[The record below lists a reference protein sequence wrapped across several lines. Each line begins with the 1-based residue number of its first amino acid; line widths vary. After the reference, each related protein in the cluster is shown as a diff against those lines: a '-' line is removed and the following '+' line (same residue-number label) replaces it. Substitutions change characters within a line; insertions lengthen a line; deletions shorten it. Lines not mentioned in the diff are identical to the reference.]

1 MPQNGA
7 WPRPLLYRRLAP
19 WLAEQ
24 GLSRPV
30 RAWVIGDRDDVSSIT
45 RTVAARAAHSGDR
58 CKQMEMRLYATVLA
72 PETRA
77 AGDGKRSN
85 GAGPA
90 PLDGQSLDGLVL
102 DGTAERWP
110 ELDIDVRTDE
120 PDEHVD
126 LVAMRCGGAGSNRW
140 NRAWECLRPG
150 GRLLIDGQPPEG
162 TDGMVRVDR
171 SGLLYEKVGSS
182 AESVDE
188 TRKRLQE
195 RLVADHIAL
204 ARSLARRFEGRGE
217 PADELR
223 QVAMAA
229 LVSCAQ
235 RFDPTRGV
243 AFSSYATGS
252 VLGELKR
259 HFRDRAWGMRV
270 GRSTQE
276 TYLEVNRA
284 RETLSQVN
292 GRSPT
297 IAEIAKE
304 IGTTEERVLEAMDAE
319 RGYWLA
325 SLDAPRDE
333 TGEAIELASI
343 DEGFERA
350 LNRHQLELL
359 LPELPKRERVILER
373 RFFRGWTQERIAN
386 EIGVSQMQVSRLLA
400 KTLSQL
406 RGGFARS

>member
-1 MPQNGA
+1 MPQRGV
-7 WPRPLLYRRLAP
+7 WSRPLLYRRLAP

-30 RAWVIGDRDDVSSIT
+30 RAWVIGEQGDVESIT

-58 CKQMEMRLYATVLA
+58 CKQMEMRLYATVLSG
-72 PETRA
+72 ETSPKA
-77 AGDGKRSN
+77 RSN
-85 GAGPA
+85 GRGGKGTAGVA
-90 PLDGQSLDGLVL
+90 LDGMSD
-102 DGTAERWP
+102 RWP
-110 ELDIDVRTDE
+110 ELEVDMRTDE
-120 PDEHVD
+120 PEEQVD
-126 LVAMRCGGAGSNRW
+126 LVALRCGGAGSKRW
-140 NRAWECLRPG
+140 RRAWECLRPG
-150 GRLLIDGQPPEG
+150 GRLLIDGQPPEQ
-162 TDGMVRVDR
+162 TDGMIRVDR
-171 SGLLYEKVGSS
+171 SGMLYEKAGASS
-182 AESVDE
+182 ESVDE
-188 TRKRLQE
+188 DRKRLQE
-195 RLVADHIAL
+195 QLVTDHIAL

-229 LVSCAQ
+229 LVSCAK
-235 RFDPTRGV
+235 RFDPSRGV

-284 RETLSQVN
+284 RETLSQIN

-297 IAEIAKE
+297 ISEIARE

-333 TGEAIELASI
+333 TGESIELASI

-359 LPELPKRERVILER
+359 LPELPRRERVILER

-400 KTLSQL
+400 KTLADL

>member
-1 MPQNGA
+1 MPQQGV
-7 WPRPLLYRRLAP
+7 WSRPLLYRRLAP

-24 GLSRPV
+24 GLSRTV
-30 RAWVIGDRDDVSSIT
+30 RAWVIGEPDDVSTIT
-45 RTVAARAAHSGDR
+45 RTMAARAAHSGDR
-58 CKQMEMRLYATVLA
+58 CKQMEMRLYATVLSGEKA
-72 PETRA
+72 PKA
-77 AGDGKRSN
+77 PSN
-85 GAGPA
+85 GKQGDSVAVA
-90 PLDGQSLDGLVL
+90 L
-102 DGTAERWP
+102 DGTVDRWP
-110 ELDIDVRTDE
+110 ELEVDVRTDE
-120 PDEHVD
+120 PDEPVD
-126 LVAMRCGGAGSNRW
+126 LVALRCGGAGSKRW
-140 NRAWECLRPG
+140 RRAWECLRPG
-150 GRLLIDGQPPEG
+150 GRLLIDGQPPEE
-162 TDGMVRVDR
+162 TAGMIRVDR
-171 SGLLYEKVGSS
+171 SGMLYEKAGSS
-182 AESVDE
+182 TESVDE
-188 TRKRLQE
+188 ERKRLQE

-229 LVSCAQ
+229 LVSCAK
-235 RFDPTRGV
+235 RFDPSRGV

-284 RETLSQVN
+284 RETLSQTN

-297 IAEIAKE
+297 ISEIAQE

-333 TGEAIELASI
+333 TGESIELASI

-359 LPELPKRERVILER
+359 LPELPRRERVILER

-400 KTLSQL
+400 KTLSDL

>member
-1 MPQNGA
+1 MARQGA

-19 WLAEQ
+19 WLADQ
-24 GLSRPV
+24 GLSRTV
-30 RAWVIGDRDDVSSIT
+30 KAWVIGDQDDVSSIT
-45 RTVAARAAHSGDR
+45 RTVAARAAHAGDR
-58 CKQMEMRLYATVLA
+58 CKQMEMRLYTTLVPLGGELC
-72 PETRA
+72 ETDA
-77 AGDGKRSN
+77 H
-85 GAGPA
+85 
-90 PLDGQSLDGLVL
+90 
-102 DGTAERWP
+102 RWP
-110 ELDIDVRTDE
+110 EIDIDIRTSE
-120 PDEHVD
+120 PEELVD
-126 LVAMRCGGAGSNRW
+126 LVALRCGEKAATQRW
-140 NRAWECLRPG
+140 RRAWDCLRPG
-150 GRLLIDGQPPEG
+150 GRLLIDGEPPEA
-162 TDGMVRVDR
+162 TSGMIGVDAT
-171 SGLLYEKVGSS
+171 GLLFEKAGCSQ
-182 AESVDE
+182 ESDQ
-188 TRKRLQE
+188 QE
-195 RLVADHIAL
+195 RQRFQERIVRDHMAL

-223 QVAMAA
+223 QVALAA

-235 RFDPTRGV
+235 RFDPSRGV

-252 VLGELKR
+252 ILGELKR

-297 IAEIAKE
+297 ITEIARE
-304 IGTTEERVLEAMDAE
+304 IGATEERVLEAMDAE

-350 LNRHQLELL
+350 LNRHQLESL

-373 RFFRGWTQERIAN
+373 RFFRGWTQERIARD
-386 EIGVSQMQVSRLLA
+386 IGVSQMQVSRLLA
-400 KTLSQL
+400 KTLSDL
-406 RGGFARS
+406 RGGFDRY

>member
-1 MPQNGA
+1 MAQRGP

-19 WLAEQ
+19 WLTEQ
-24 GLSRPV
+24 GFSRPV
-30 RAWVIGDRDDVSSIT
+30 TAWVIGGESDLSSIA
-45 RTVAARAAHSGDR
+45 RTVAARAAHSGER
-58 CKQMEMRLYATVLA
+58 ARRMEMRLYATLS
-72 PETRA
+72 
-77 AGDGKRSN
+77 AGRSS
-85 GAGPA
+85 A
-90 PLDGQSLDGLVL
+90 
-102 DGTAERWP
+102 TATECRERWP
-110 ELDIDVRTDE
+110 EVSIDMRSEE
-120 PDEHVD
+120 PEEEVD
-126 LVAMRCGGAGSNRW
+126 LVALRCARGGSKRW
-140 NRAWECLRPG
+140 PRAWECLRPG
-150 GRLLIDGQPPEG
+150 GRLLIDGEPPEKAS
-162 TDGMVRVDR
+162 GMIGLDR
-171 SGLLYEKVGSS
+171 SGLLFEKAGGSEEKAVG
-182 AESVDE
+182 E
-188 TRKRLQE
+188 RQRLQE
-195 RLVADHIAL
+195 RLVADHMAL

-297 IAEIAKE
+297 IAEIAQE
-304 IGTTEERVLEAMDAE
+304 IGATEERVLEAMDAE

-350 LNRHQLELL
+350 LNRHQLYSL
-359 LPELPKRERVILER
+359 LPELSHRERLILER
-373 RFFRGWTQERIAN
+373 RFFRGWTQERIARD
-386 EIGVSQMQVSRLLA
+386 IGVSQMQVSRLLA
-400 KTLSQL
+400 KTLSDL
-406 RGGFARS
+406 RGGFGRS

>member
-1 MPQNGA
+1 MPQQGA

-24 GLSRPV
+24 GLSRTV
-30 RAWVIGDRDDVSSIT
+30 RAWVIGDPDDVASIT
-45 RTVAARAAHSGDR
+45 RTMAARAAHSGDS
-58 CKQMEMRLYATVLA
+58 CKQMEIRLYATVLS
-72 PETRA
+72 
-77 AGDGKRSN
+77 GKSGSDGSRSN
-85 GAGPA
+85 GTAA
-90 PLDGQSLDGLVL
+90 RAAL

-110 ELDIDVRTDE
+110 ELDVDMRTDE
-120 PDEHVD
+120 PDEQVD
-126 LVAMRCGGAGSNRW
+126 LVALRCGGAGSKRW
-140 NRAWECLRPG
+140 RQAWECLRPG
-150 GRLLIDGQPPEG
+150 GRLLVDGKPPEVN
-162 TDGMVRVDR
+162 DGMIRVDR
-171 SGLLYEKVGSS
+171 SGLLYEKAGSS
-182 AESVDE
+182 TESDDGE
-188 TRKRLQE
+188 RKRLQE
-195 RLVADHIAL
+195 RLVEDHIAL

-235 RFDPTRGV
+235 RFDPSRGV

-297 IAEIAKE
+297 IAEVAQE
-304 IGTTEERVLEAMDAE
+304 IGTTEERVVEAMDAE

-343 DEGFERA
+343 DEGFDRA
-350 LNRHQLELL
+350 LNRRQLELL
-359 LPELPKRERVILER
+359 LPELSRRERVILER
-373 RFFRGWTQERIAN
+373 RFFRGWTQERIAK

-400 KTLSQL
+400 KTLSDL

>member
-1 MPQNGA
+1 MPQQGV
-7 WPRPLLYRRLAP
+7 WSRPLLYRRLAP

-24 GLSRPV
+24 GLSRTV
-30 RAWVIGDRDDVSSIT
+30 RAWVIGEQDDVSTIT
-45 RTVAARAAHSGDR
+45 RTMAARAAHSGDR
-58 CKQMEMRLYATVLA
+58 CKQMEIRLYATVLSGEKA
-72 PETRA
+72 PKA
-77 AGDGKRSN
+77 RSN
-85 GAGPA
+85 DGEANSMA
-90 PLDGQSLDGLVL
+90 VALDDTV
-102 DGTAERWP
+102 DRWP
-110 ELDIDVRTDE
+110 ELEVDVRTDE
-120 PDEHVD
+120 PDEPVD
-126 LVAMRCGGAGSNRW
+126 LVALRCGGAGSKRW
-140 NRAWECLRPG
+140 RRAWECLRPG
-150 GRLLIDGQPPEG
+150 GRLLIDGQPPEE
-162 TDGMVRVDR
+162 TDGMIRVDR
-171 SGLLYEKVGSS
+171 SGMLYEKAGSS
-182 AESVDE
+182 TESVDE
-188 TRKRLQE
+188 ERKRLQE

-229 LVSCAQ
+229 LVSCAK
-235 RFDPTRGV
+235 RFDPSRGV

-284 RETLSQVN
+284 RETLSQIN

-297 IAEIAKE
+297 ISEIAQE

-333 TGEAIELASI
+333 TGESIELGSI

-359 LPELPKRERVILER
+359 LPELPRRERVILER

-400 KTLSQL
+400 KTLSDL